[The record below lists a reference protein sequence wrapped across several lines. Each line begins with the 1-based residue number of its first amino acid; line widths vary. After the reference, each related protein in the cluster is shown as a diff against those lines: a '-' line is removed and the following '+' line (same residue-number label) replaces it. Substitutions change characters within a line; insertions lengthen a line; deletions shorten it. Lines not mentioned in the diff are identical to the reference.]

1 MCRGV
6 VWCAVPCALQLA
18 MNEELRRWFMPKY
31 GIGSSYDMKV
41 ELGQPGHE
49 IVYGGA
55 KDGAEAKTTR
65 GGVFVAEVL
74 ESGKHYHALHKQV
87 RTLHPCNLAHIPCPV
102 QPCNPSHIPCAFQ
115 GVPFRLRFV

>member
-1 MCRGV
+1 
-6 VWCAVPCALQLA
+6 

-87 RTLHPCNLAHIPCPV
+87 RTRQPCTYPLSGSTV
-102 QPCNPSHIPCAFQ
+102 QPFAYPL
-115 GVPFRLRFV
+115 RLSPRFP